1 MSLTHRFLEMED
13 EEAAL
18 RAWRAFQQTPF
29 GFLTFY
35 EEGMPWNEYLTMLA
49 DHREGR
55 NLPEG
60 VVKHAMYA
68 AEAGGVFVGRAGIRF
83 ELNELMAFRYG
94 HVGYGV
100 VESYRRK
107 GYATEILRLSLII
120 LAEAGISPAL
130 VTCSDDNIGS
140 AKVIEKNGGKLEGIF
155 TDNQGLLFRRYWA
168 TL

>member
-1 MSLTHRFLEMED
+1 MSLTLRFLEMED

-18 RAWRAFQQTPF
+18 SAWHAFQKTPF

-35 EEGMPWNEYLTMLA
+35 EVGMPWHEYLTMLA

-68 AEAGGVFVGRAGIRF
+68 AVVDGVFVGRAGIRF
-83 ELNELMAFRYG
+83 ELNEIMAFRYG

-100 VESYRRK
+100 VENYRRK
-107 GYATEILRLSLII
+107 GYATEILRQSLII

-130 VTCSDDNIGS
+130 VTCSDDNVGS
-140 AKVIEKNGGKLEGIF
+140 ARVIEKNGGDLEGVF
-155 TDNQGLLFRRYWA
+155 TDKEGLLFRRYWV